1 MLLLGVV
8 VRIVEAPTRR
18 HIMPIK
24 LRVVGIL
31 YNTDVDLSG
40 DSSVQQ
46 VLDAAV
52 ASPGPAAAFG
62 YTSAPAPS
70 GSVGTLSISAFYAQY
85 ANPVVSVTS
94 GNTYPAGE
102 YYLEESASGQYPHS
116 IWQYYIFDENGD
128 VVGPNNTRPS
138 DPTNPGGGMIVYY
151 DNASA
156 IVPAGGSLVW
166 RLVAIPTAP
175 NAPSPIA
182 LSRLTLTSKPA

>member
-1 MLLLGVV
+1 
-8 VRIVEAPTRR
+8 
-18 HIMPIK
+18 MPIK

-52 ASPGPAAAFG
+52 ANPGPVAAAFG

-70 GSVGTLSISAFYAQY
+70 GFNGTLSVSAFYAQY

-94 GNTYPAGE
+94 GHTYPAGE
-102 YYLEESASGQYPHS
+102 YYLDESASGPNSTS
-116 IWQYYIFDENGD
+116 IWQYYIFDADGD
-128 VVGPNNTRPS
+128 VVGPNNARPS
-138 DPTNPGGGMIVYY
+138 DPTNPGGGTIVYY
-151 DNASA
+151 DSASA

-166 RLVAIPTAP
+166 RLVAIPTKP

-182 LSRLTLTSKPA
+182 RSRLTLTSKPE

>member
-1 MLLLGVV
+1 M
-8 VRIVEAPTRR
+8 VEAPTRR
-18 HIMPIK
+18 HFMPIK
-24 LRVVGIL
+24 LRIVGIL

-70 GSVGTLSISAFYAQY
+70 GSVGTLSVSAFYAQY

-94 GNTYPAGE
+94 GHTYPAGE
-102 YYLEESASGQYPHS
+102 YYLDESASGPNSTS
-116 IWQYYIFDENGD
+116 IWQSYIFDANGD
-128 VVGPNNTRPS
+128 VVGPNNARPS
-138 DPTNPGGGMIVYY
+138 DPTNPGGGTIVYY
-151 DNASA
+151 DSASA

-166 RLVAIPTAP
+166 RLVAIPTKP

-182 LSRLTLTSKPA
+182 RSRLTITSKPA

>member
-1 MLLLGVV
+1 
-8 VRIVEAPTRR
+8 
-18 HIMPIK
+18 MPIK
-24 LRVVGIL
+24 LRIVGIL

-70 GSVGTLSISAFYAQY
+70 GSNGTLSISAFYAQY

-116 IWQYYIFDENGD
+116 IWQYYIFDADGD

-138 DPTNPGGGMIVYY
+138 DPTNPGGGTIVYY